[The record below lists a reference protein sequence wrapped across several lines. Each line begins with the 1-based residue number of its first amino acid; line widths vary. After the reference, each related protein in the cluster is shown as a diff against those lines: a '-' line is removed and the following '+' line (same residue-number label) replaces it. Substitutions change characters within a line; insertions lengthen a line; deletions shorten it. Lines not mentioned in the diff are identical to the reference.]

1 VIKKNN
7 ENVQFRRF
15 LSSDAL
21 KKRQKELM
29 ARGLPKKKTIEG
41 VKNVIL
47 VASGKGGVGKSTTAV
62 NLALAFQRN
71 SMKAGI
77 LDADVYG
84 PSIPIMM
91 NLHEQPFIHEKTNK
105 MIPLENYGI
114 KCMSMGFLVKPEN
127 ALVWRGPMV
136 MAAVEKLVHGTHWDP
151 LDVLVIDLPPGTG
164 DIHLSMAQTVNI
176 SGAVIVSTPQKVA
189 LADAKKA
196 SKMFEAVNIPILGLI
211 ENMSSFACPSCKEVT
226 HVFGENYQLLEN
238 VEKLGSIPLEVEIMR
253 HADNGTPFVVTHPE
267 SMATEVYLNIG
278 RKLISKFSPI
288 AATL

>member
-1 VIKKNN
+1 MKML
-7 ENVQFRRF
+7 QFRRF
-15 LSSDAL
+15 LSSDAM

-151 LDVLVIDLPPGTG
+151 LDILVIDLPPGTG

-196 SKMFEAVNIPILGLI
+196 SKMFEAVNIPILGLV

-226 HVFGENYQLLEN
+226 HVFGENHQLLEN

-267 SMATEVYLNIG
+267 SKATEVYLNIG
-278 RKLISKFSPI
+278 RKLMSKFSPI